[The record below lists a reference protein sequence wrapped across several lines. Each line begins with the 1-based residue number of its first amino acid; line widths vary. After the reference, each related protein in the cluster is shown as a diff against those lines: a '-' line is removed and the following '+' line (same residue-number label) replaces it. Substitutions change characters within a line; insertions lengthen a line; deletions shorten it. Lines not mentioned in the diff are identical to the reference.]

1 MDPFKDF
8 TRGGQLIM
16 HAIRMFWQSIRYV
29 LLFALI
35 FGVSFFLLV
44 FFLKTSA
51 YERSTLLSYGTAQLK
66 IAAQGEQVMHQA
78 KTPQASEIQLFAIH
92 FINNPSIRATINSVS
107 EKSLSAL
114 WWSLFCG
121 VGILSLLIYFFK
133 FKGAKQRIITDAKG
147 HSVVP
152 PNTLKKLLIKAQK
165 ESDLTLAGVPLLRD
179 SEVQHILFTGSTGT
193 GKSVGMQE
201 LMDQVRMRGQRA
213 IVYDIEGSFIAT
225 YYRPGKDILLN
236 PLDERSPLWNHWQ
249 ECQDAADFEA
259 VASSLMPLHLSG
271 TDPFWIHSARTI
283 FASASLRLQIDNKA
297 HNKFL
302 LQPMFTESL
311 GGLASLLVGSV
322 AESLVSEKNEK
333 TALSIKS
340 TLSTYCKALTYLK
353 EDTGGDLF
361 SIRDWIEQDKGDG
374 WLFIAS
380 NALKVEAL
388 KPLISVWLD
397 VAAKAVLSLSPS
409 LTRRLWFFMDELASL
424 HRLPSLIDT
433 LSRSRKY
440 GGSFVAAIQDIHQL
454 RTIYGQDEAKT
465 LTGLFNTH
473 LCYRTQGPDSAH
485 WMSKIIGGKEVIEK
499 KENYSMGAHEMR
511 DGVSLHQERRREP
524 VVMDLEFLELDDL
537 QAFLRLP
544 GNWPVTKLQFDIKPR
559 TYLEPP
565 LVKRKL
571 EDVLLVEKS
580 EQKSET
586 DTNDTDVKNN
596 KAGEMPLKE
605 TIATQLISTSS
616 EKDLNVEHP

>member
-1 MDPFKDF
+1 MSSPIDPLKDF

-29 LLFALI
+29 LWFTAIL
-35 FGVSFFLLV
+35 LLV
-44 FFLKTSA
+44 FFLLLCFLKTTS
-51 YERSTLLSYGTAQLK
+51 YERSTLFSDATARIK
-66 IAAQGEQVMHQA
+66 IASQGGQVMHRA
-78 KTPQASEIQLFAIH
+78 KTPQGNEVELLATH
-92 FINNPSIRATINSVS
+92 FIQNPSIRATVNAATAGC
-107 EKSLSAL
+107 LSAL
-114 WWSLFCG
+114 WWSLLLS
-121 VGILSLLIYFFK
+121 VGILGLLIYFFK
-133 FKGAKQRIITDAKG
+133 IKGEKQRTATDSKG
-147 HSVVP
+147 HSVVAP
-152 PNTLKKLLIKAQK
+152 QTLKKLLIKSQK
-165 ESDLTLAGVPLLRD
+165 DSDLTLAGVPLLRG

-201 LMDQVRMRGQRA
+201 LMDQVRVRRERA
-213 IVYDIEGSFIAT
+213 IVYDIEGSFIAA

-249 ECQDAADFEA
+249 ECRDAADFEA

-283 FASASLRLQIDNKA
+283 FAAASVRLQMDNKA
-297 HNKFL
+297 HNQFL

-353 EDTGGDLF
+353 EDIGKPLF
-361 SIRDWIEQDKGDG
+361 SIRDWIEKDTGDG

-380 NALKVEAL
+380 NALKIEAL

-397 VAAKAVLSLSPS
+397 VAAKSVLSLTPS
-409 LTRRLWFFMDELASL
+409 FSRRIWFFMDELASL

-440 GGSFVAAIQDIHQL
+440 GGAFAASIQDIHQL

-499 KENYSMGAHEMR
+499 KEGYSMGAHEMR
-511 DGVSLHQERRREP
+511 DGVSLHQERRLEP

-544 GNWPVTKLQFDIKPR
+544 GNWPVTKLQFELKAR
-559 TYLEPP
+559 QLSEPS

-571 EDVLLVEKS
+571 ADVLLVEKAES
-580 EQKSET
+580 KSESST
-586 DTNDTDVKNN
+586 KDNTVKEAALLEVAS
-596 KAGEMPLKE
+596 KV
-605 TIATQLISTSS
+605 QLP
-616 EKDLNVEHP
+616 EKDLNVEPS

>member
-1 MDPFKDF
+1 MSSPMDPLKDF

-29 LLFALI
+29 LWFTAVLI
-35 FGVSFFLLV
+35 TVFFLLLC
-44 FFLKTSA
+44 FLKTTS
-51 YERSTLLSYGTAQLK
+51 YERSTLFSDAVARIK
-66 IAAQGEQVMHQA
+66 IISQGEQVMHKA
-78 KTPQASEIQLFAIH
+78 KTPQGNEIELLASSFIQ
-92 FINNPSIRATINSVS
+92 NPSIRTTVNDAV
-107 EKSLSAL
+107 EGCLSAL
-114 WWSLFCG
+114 GWALLLS
-121 VGILSLLIYFFK
+121 VGILGLLIYFFK
-133 FKGAKQRIITDAKG
+133 IKGEKQRTATDSKG
-147 HSVVP
+147 HSVVASP
-152 PNTLKKLLIKAQK
+152 TLKRLLIKSQK
-165 ESDLTLAGVPLLRD
+165 DSDLTLAGVPLLRG

-201 LMDQVRMRGQRA
+201 LMDQVRVRRERA
-213 IVYDIEGSFIAT
+213 IVYDIEGSFIAA

-249 ECQDAADFEA
+249 ECRDAADFEA

-283 FASASLRLQIDNKA
+283 FAAASLKLKMDNKA
-297 HNKFL
+297 HNQFL

-311 GGLASLLVGSV
+311 GGLASLLAGSV

-353 EDTGGDLF
+353 DDASGSLF
-361 SIRDWIEQDKGDG
+361 SIRDWIEKDTGDG

-380 NALKVEAL
+380 NALKIEAL

-397 VAAKAVLSLSPS
+397 VAAKSVLSLTPS
-409 LTRRLWFFMDELASL
+409 FSRRIWFFMDELASL

-440 GGSFVAAIQDIHQL
+440 GGAFAASIQDIHQL

-499 KENYSMGAHEMR
+499 KEGYSMGAHEMR
-511 DGVSLHQERRREP
+511 DGVSLHQERRLEP

-544 GNWPVTKLQFDIKPR
+544 GNWPVTKLQFELKTR
-559 TYLEPP
+559 QLSEPS

-571 EDVLLVEKS
+571 ADVLLVEKA
-580 EQKSET
+580 EAKSESSSKDNT
-586 DTNDTDVKNN
+586 VKEAALPETAI
-596 KAGEMPLKE
+596 KSPLP
-605 TIATQLISTSS
+605 
-616 EKDLNVEHP
+616 EKDLNVEPS

>member
-1 MDPFKDF
+1 MSNPIDPFKDF

-29 LLFALI
+29 LGFALVL
-35 FGVSFFLLV
+35 FVAFFLVLG
-44 FFLKTSA
+44 FCNTTS
-51 YERSTLLSYGTAQLK
+51 YQRSTLFNHYLARLK
-66 IAAQGEQVMHQA
+66 IASQGESVMHKV
-78 KTPQASEIQLFAIH
+78 KTPQGSTLELLASQFIRNPNVRITLNDALKGCQLAF
-92 FINNPSIRATINSVS
+92 
-107 EKSLSAL
+107 
-114 WWSLFCG
+114 WWSLFLSG
-121 VGILSLLIYFFK
+121 ATLGGIIYCFK
-133 FKGAKQRIITDAKG
+133 IKGEKQRRTVDNKG
-147 HSVVP
+147 HSVVA
-152 PNTLKKLLIKAQK
+152 NQVLKKMLMKAEK
-165 ESDLTLAGVPLLRD
+165 DSDLTLAGVPLVKG
-179 SEVQHILFTGSTGT
+179 SEVQHVLFTGSTGT

-201 LMDQVRMRGQRA
+201 LMEQVRTRKERA
-213 IVYDIEGSFIAT
+213 IVYDIEGSFIGT
-225 YYRPGKDILLN
+225 YYRPETDIILN
-236 PLDERSPLWNHWQ
+236 PLDVRCPAWNHWQ
-249 ECQDAADFEA
+249 ECRDAADFEA

-283 FASASLRLQIDNKA
+283 FAAASARLQRDNKA
-297 HNKFL
+297 QNQLL

-311 GGLASLLVGSV
+311 GGLASLLEGSV

-340 TLSTYCKALTYLK
+340 TLSTYCKSLTYLRD
-353 EDTGGDLF
+353 DTKPPLF
-361 SIRDWIEQDKGDG
+361 SIRDWIEQDKGEG

-397 VAAKAVLSLSPS
+397 VAAKSVLSLNPS
-409 LTRRLWFFMDELASL
+409 FSRRIWFFMDELASL

-440 GGSFVAAIQDIHQL
+440 GGAFAASIQDIHQL

-473 LCYRTQGPDSAH
+473 LCYRTQGPDSAQ

-499 KENYSMGAHEMR
+499 KEGYSMGAHEMR
-511 DGVSLHQERRREP
+511 DGVSLHQERRLEP

-544 GNWPVTKLQFDIKPR
+544 GNWPVTKLQFELKERSLTAP
-559 TYLEPP
+559 T
-565 LVKRKL
+565 LVKRDL
-571 EDVLLVEKS
+571 TDVLLVEKEDKKES
-580 EQKSET
+580 VTKDAVTENALQTLPQKL
-586 DTNDTDVKNN
+586 V
-596 KAGEMPLKE
+596 A
-605 TIATQLISTSS
+605 
-616 EKDLNVEHP
+616 EKDLNVEHS